1 MSLTLEERQPRTDM
15 EITSVDYGDTEVVVT
30 AEGNMGEYGRVYA
43 SYHLSYNAEGTGGT
57 YTAQGRGYI
66 DADTMA
72 SGKAGGS
79 QVCLL
84 LQQFTS
90 QARMRVSFTKNNNK
104 SIIILNA
111 FVEVENFLNY
121 IRKA

>member
-1 MSLTLEERQPRTDM
+1 MSLTLQERQPRTDM

-72 SGKAGGS
+72 SGKAVGVWRREGS
-79 QVCLL
+79 MIHMDELVNINDGTQNLGKIVINPIEK
-84 LQQFTS
+84 TMIMDVYVIS
-90 QARMRVSFTKNNNK
+90 
-104 SIIILNA
+104 
-111 FVEVENFLNY
+111 
-121 IRKA
+121 